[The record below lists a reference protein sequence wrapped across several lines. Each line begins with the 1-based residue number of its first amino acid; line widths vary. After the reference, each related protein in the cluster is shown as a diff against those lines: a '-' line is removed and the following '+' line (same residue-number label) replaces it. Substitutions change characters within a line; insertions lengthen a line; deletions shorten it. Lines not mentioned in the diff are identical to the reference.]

1 MDEEYLDIIFINSKK
16 EIVDVYFNAKPFNLM
31 TITSPK
37 KAMFVL
43 ELNALVFKD
52 LNLVI
57 GDKIILGENKNN

>member
-1 MDEEYLDIIFINSKK
+1 
-16 EIVDVYFNAKPFNLM
+16 M